1 MQTLVIIPVLLL
13 SVFLTAKSYSDQKQ
27 FFCQTNVIYRNGIDG
42 EELKAKIDFS
52 ITKENNK
59 RLSIYDHGIN
69 LYYNKPFIIRDDS
82 EYIYATADDN
92 FGLTS
97 IKINKKNKYLIL
109 SIISLQDGF
118 SFHTGYC
125 K

>member
-1 MQTLVIIPVLLL
+1 MRTLIIIPVLLL
-13 SVFLTAKSYSDQKQ
+13 SVFFSVKSYSDQKQ

-42 EELKAKIDFS
+42 EVKYKKIDLS

-69 LYYNKPFIIRDDS
+69 LYYNKPFITRDNN
-82 EYIYATADDN
+82 EFIYSIGDDD

-97 IKINKKNKYLIL
+97 LKIIKKKKYLIL
-109 SIISLQDGF
+109 SYISLRDGF
-118 SFHTGYC
+118 TIHTGYC